1 MENVIGEVGT
11 PQPQSAEDDLKFLR
25 EGSESEEPEAEPE
38 EEETEEEEP
47 SDESEE
53 ETEDEEEK
61 ETEDEEDEDEE
72 PEEVGLVTAKD
83 LKAKYPDIF
92 KKVPELKGI
101 IYRERQ
107 YSEIFANPEE
117 AQQANT
123 QAATFR
129 NIESDLF
136 GGNSENLLKAV
147 KDDKNAD
154 FPKLAASL
162 LPALRKLDDATFMKV
177 ISVPLKQVLRS
188 ANAAG
193 TKSGDK
199 NLALSAQHLHNFIFG
214 DTELDSKAD
223 FEQEPEKESP
233 EKTEYRKKLEELN
246 TRDFLSAKVTVDNDI
261 ISSVREAFF
270 DKFDPDNTLTKW
282 TKDKMFE
289 QAVKDLDA
297 QLMKDPRHLKSVEVL
312 WRAAKAANYNTESKS
327 RIVNAV
333 LARAKQIIPQVRQK
347 LRNEALAKDK
357 VAAPGKKKF
366 KVIPGQG
373 KPKSKPNS
381 KDTSQMSDLELIRS

>member
-1 MENVIGEVGT
+1 MDPVIGEVGSKT
-11 PQPQSAEDDLKFLR
+11 PQTAEDDLKFLR
-25 EGSESEEPEAEPE
+25 DGSEEDPTPEPEAE

-61 ETEDEEDEDEE
+61 EEDDEEEEEE

-123 QAATFR
+123 QAGVFR
-129 NIESDLF
+129 NIESDLL

-147 KDDKNAD
+147 KDDRNAD

-162 LPALRKLDDATFMKV
+162 LPALKKLDDALFLKV

-188 ANAAG
+188 AMAAG

-199 NLALSAQHLHNFIFG
+199 NLALSSQHIHNFIFG
-214 DTELDSKAD
+214 DTELDGKTEL
-223 FEQEPEKESP
+223 EQEPEKESP

-246 TRDFLSAKVTVDNDI
+246 ARDFMSAKSTVDNDI
-261 ISSVREAFF
+261 INNVREAFF
-270 DKFDPDNTLTKW
+270 DKFDPDNTLSKW
-282 TKDKMFE
+282 TKDRMFE
-289 QAVKDLDA
+289 SAVKDLDG
-297 QLMKDPRHLKSVEVL
+297 QLTKDPRHMKNVEVL

-357 VAAPGKKKF
+357 AATPIKKKF
-366 KVIPGQG
+366 KVVPSGVKQ
-373 KPKSKPNS
+373 KSKPNT